1 MRDYASERTL
11 TYDPGA
17 SSMTDRPS
25 PGVRAATCPFEN
37 GVTHSFQWGH
47 HELRPSV
54 AVLNHSSAVAGFD
67 EFVQWPYLEPGALIT
82 RARWPDCDSTV
93 PAGPPSSCCPRK
105 AEFQCSI

>member
-25 PGVRAATCPFEN
+25 PGVRAATCPPEN
-37 GVTHSFQWGH
+37 RVTHSFQWGH
-47 HELRPSV
+47 HELRRSV

-67 EFVQWPYLEPGALIT
+67 EFVQWPYFEPGALIT
-82 RARWPDCDSTV
+82 PAMWPDADSTNST
-93 PAGPPSSCCPRK
+93 GPP
-105 AEFQCSI
+105 